1 MITYLSG
8 NSHFWRCPN
17 CRAILQKR
25 GSPGLSPGAFVT
37 GMVTCGGCN
46 RTYSH
51 SAVYG
56 GDYDMPEVELN
67 CPHCSTHLRGPKD
80 DLLGGPC
87 PACNR
92 PLPTS

>member
-1 MITYLSG
+1 MVRHLSG
-8 NSHFWRCPN
+8 PSNFWRCPN

-25 GSPGLSPGAFVT
+25 EQFQFSPGATVT

-51 SAVYG
+51 SDVYG
-56 GDYDMPEVELN
+56 GRYDMPEVELH
-67 CPHCSTHLRGPKD
+67 CPSCSTHLRGPKD
-80 DLLGGPC
+80 DLLGKPC

-92 PLPTS
+92 TLPFS